1 MTIPSTD
8 IKFSKLQSVFGGSNP
23 IFLSEYYRD
32 YPDKFAYALTSSP
45 LMGGNP
51 KNPISIS
58 MFKNTSKPTVPVT
71 TTESKG
77 SITYV
82 SETIGTTKSI
92 DIFTNPYWTQTV
104 KISVRWTSYEVIR
117 TDVYYEWVNYG
128 YGFVVQVPYYTDI
141 YGNVNYEVL
150 LSTTIIYANNY
161 KAFEIT
167 QNTNVNPNQT
177 ELQNLGFDGQPNTN
191 RHTYWRRTGEFFV
204 NITYSQPP

>member
-1 MTIPSTD
+1 MTVPSTN
-8 IKFSKLQSVFGGSNP
+8 IKFSNLQSVFGGSNP
-23 IFLSEYYRD
+23 IILSEYYRD
-32 YPDKFAYALTSSP
+32 NPNKFAYALTSSP
-45 LMGGNP
+45 LTGNP

-58 MFKNTSKPTVPVT
+58 MFKDSSKPTVPVT
-71 TTESKG
+71 TTYSAG

-82 SETIGTTKSI
+82 SETNGITKSI

-104 KISVRWTSYEVIR
+104 KISVKRTIYEVIY
-117 TDVYYEWVNYG
+117 TDVRYEWVD
-128 YGFVVQVPYYTDI
+128 YGFGYVVQIPYYTDV
-141 YGNVNYEVL
+141 YGYNTYEVL

-167 QNTNVNPNQT
+167 QNTNVEPNPT
-177 ELQNLGFDGQPNTN
+177 ELRNLGFDGQPITN